1 MISAT
6 VVSRC
11 FGIPILKSGNVTNV
25 TVLTGVSMKI
35 SSYSQV
41 YNLGHRA
48 IEQLFDGIVVAQE
61 KVDGSQF
68 SFGLIDGELY
78 CRSKGKRQMP
88 EQPDKMFAAGVEYL
102 KSLTDRLPEGVVFRA
117 EYLQKPK
124 HNVLA
129 YSRIPR
135 NHFALFDVDANGQQN
150 YEAPSV
156 LEFWAASLDIEAV
169 PWFTAPY
176 SIEAI
181 KTELERESFLGGTT
195 VEGIVF
201 KNYARFDVDK
211 KTLMG
216 KYVSEAFKEQ
226 AHSVWGKPLNPRQ
239 ELISGIVERF
249 GTKARWHKAIQH
261 IRENGELSSSPSD
274 IGNLIREVHQD
285 LRLECAD
292 EIKDMLFAH
301 FWKTIAGGV
310 VKGLPEWYK
319 QQLLDA
325 QFEPKD

>member
-1 MISAT
+1 
-6 VVSRC
+6 
-11 FGIPILKSGNVTNV
+11 
-25 TVLTGVSMKI
+25 MKI
-35 SSYSQV
+35 SSYSKV

-48 IEQLFDGIVVAQE
+48 VEQLFDGTVVAQE

-68 SFGLIDGELY
+68 SFGLVDGELH

-88 EQPDKMFAAGVEYL
+88 DQPDKMFAAGVEYL
-102 KSLTDRLPEGVVFRA
+102 KSITYLLPEGVVFRA

-129 YSRIPR
+129 YSRIPK
-135 NHFALFDVDANGQQN
+135 NHFALFDADANGQQN
-150 YEAPSV
+150 YWAPAD
-156 LEFWAASLDIEAV
+156 LGAWADTLGIEAV
-169 PWFTAPY
+169 PWFIVPH

-181 KTELERESFLGGTT
+181 KAKLERESFLGGTKI
-195 VEGIVF
+195 EGIVF
-201 KNYARFDVDK
+201 KNYDRFDVDK

-226 AHSVWGKPLNPRQ
+226 AHSVWGKPLNPRK
-239 ELISGIVERF
+239 ELIDGVVEHF
-249 GTKARWHKAIQH
+249 GTEARWHKAIQH

-274 IGNLIREVHQD
+274 IGNLIREVHHD
-285 LRLECAD
+285 LRTECAD

-301 FWKTIAGGV
+301 FWKAIAGGI

-319 QQLLDA
+319 QKLLEA